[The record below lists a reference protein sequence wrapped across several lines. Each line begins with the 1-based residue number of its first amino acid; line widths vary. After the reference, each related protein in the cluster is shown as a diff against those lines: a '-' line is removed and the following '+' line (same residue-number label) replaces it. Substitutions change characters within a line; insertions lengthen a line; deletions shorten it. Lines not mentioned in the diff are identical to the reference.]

1 MIDDETGAP
10 IRRPGG
16 LSLAP
21 RPAAI
26 CAGAGHVVVYANPS
40 FIDSFGPV
48 AVGLPAREGIL
59 GLAGPAFDLLDTV
72 YRDAR
77 PLGRWVER
85 DGIAWRMTAIP
96 RRDADTGN
104 VEGVAFNLRE
114 RTDMP
119 RPSGNRTAR

>member
-1 MIDDETGAP
+1 MIDDETGALT
-10 IRRPGG
+10 RRAVG

-26 CAGAGHVVVYANPS
+26 CAGAGHVVMYANPS

-59 GLAGPAFDLLDTV
+59 GLAGPAFDLLDAV

-85 DGIAWRMTAIP
+85 DGVAWRMTAIP
-96 RRDADTGN
+96 RRDVDTGN

-114 RTDMP
+114 RTDVP
-119 RPSGNRTAR
+119 RPAGDRTAR

>member
-10 IRRPGG
+10 KRRSGG

-59 GLAGPAFDLLDTV
+59 GLSGPAFDLLDTV

-77 PLGRWVER
+77 PLGRWIER
-85 DGIAWRMTAIP
+85 EGVAWRMTAIP
-96 RRDADTGN
+96 RRDAESGII
-104 VEGVAFNLRE
+104 EGVAFNLRE

-119 RPSGNRTAR
+119 GPAGDRTAR

>member
-1 MIDDETGAP
+1 VIDDETGALK
-10 IRRPGG
+10 RRSVG
-16 LSLAP
+16 LSVAA

-26 CAGAGHVVVYANPS
+26 CAGAGHIVVYANPS
-40 FIDSFGPV
+40 FIESFGPV

-85 DGIAWRMTAIP
+85 EGVAWRMTAIP
-96 RRDADTGN
+96 RRDIETGN
-104 VEGVAFNLRE
+104 IEGVAFNLRE
-114 RTDMP
+114 RSDIP
-119 RPSGNRTAR
+119 RPAADRTAR

>member
-1 MIDDETGAP
+1 MIDDETGALK
-10 IRRPGG
+10 RRSIG
-16 LSLAP
+16 LSLKP

-26 CAGAGHVVVYANPS
+26 CAGPGHVVVYANPS

-59 GLAGPAFDLLDTV
+59 GLDSPAFDLLDTV
-72 YRDAR
+72 YRDGR

-85 DGIAWRMTAIP
+85 DGVAWRMTAIP

-104 VEGVAFNLRE
+104 IEGVAFNLRE
-114 RTDMP
+114 RTDVP
-119 RPSGNRTAR
+119 RPASDRPAR